1 MKAYSLAPGWKIF
14 IIIFCIIIM
23 GAGVAG
29 FIYAFFHSTD
39 PTATMLVGTASGF
52 AIIAGIWMIVETIV
66 SKIILGEDY
75 IKSITLFTKRE
86 LLFSQIKGYTQD
98 ENYIYLAPV
107 SNDLKR
113 IKVYIFM
120 GINRELRQW
129 IERRYNNLTLSMA
142 DQTMREVMS
151 DERYG
156 SGQKER
162 ELLFEK
168 ARRDATAV
176 NIACCAAAG
185 GIFIPQVSLYA
196 MILAMIAP
204 WIAIAYMY
212 YYKGLIA
219 IDTYKGSPLPSL
231 FLAVSAPAFILFI
244 FRGININVL
253 DTTNIWL
260 PAIAIGLLMA
270 LFLVITAIRGALSS
284 NRAAT
289 WAAGFLYLFI
299 IPAYSYGTVLS
310 LNTCFDN
317 SSPAYFET
325 EVLFKRVSKGK
336 STSYHLQLAPWGPVH
351 NTEDVR
357 VDKNFYFRTDLN
369 SKVGIA
375 LKKGWLDIPWFTVGD
390 VERSF

>member
-1 MKAYSLAPGWKIF
+1 MKSYSLAPGWKIF
-14 IIIFCIIIM
+14 IIVFCIIIM

-39 PTATMLVGTASGF
+39 PTATMLVSIASGL

-75 IKSITLFTKRE
+75 IRSITLFTKRE
-86 LLFSQIKGYTQD
+86 LLFSQIKGYSQD

-113 IKVYIFM
+113 IKVYIYM
-120 GINRELRQW
+120 GANRELRQW

-142 DQTMREVMS
+142 DQTMREVML

-156 SGQKER
+156 SGRKER
-162 ELLFEK
+162 KLLFEK
-168 ARRDATAV
+168 ARRDATV
-176 NIACCAAAG
+176 INITSCIAAG
-185 GIFIPQVSLYA
+185 GIFIQQVSFYA
-196 MILAMIAP
+196 VILAIIAP

-219 IDTYKGSPLPSL
+219 IDTYKNSPLPSN
-231 FLAVSAPAFILFI
+231 FIAVCAPSFILFI
-244 FRGININVL
+244 TGGININVQ
-253 DTTNIWL
+253 DATNIWL
-260 PAIAIGLLMA
+260 PAIAIGFLMG
-270 LFLVITAIRGALSS
+270 LFLVVTAIRGALST
-284 NRAAT
+284 NRTAT
-289 WAAGFLYLFI
+289 WAAAFLYLFF
-299 IPAYSYGTVLS
+299 IPVYSYGTVLS
-310 LNTCFDN
+310 LNTRLDD
-317 SSPAYFET
+317 SRPAYFET
-325 EVLFKRVSKGK
+325 EVLSKHVSKGK

-357 VDKNFYFRTDLN
+357 VGKDFYFRTDLN